1 METENKEL
9 YSKIT
14 LIEKEK
20 SFIQEKFEIYK
31 TKNNEDIKKQNSEL
45 KKKFEESLRLVEEL
59 QLKYENLVESSMAF
73 EEKTRE
79 LYKANSV
86 LQENILKLLP
96 ES

>member
-59 QLKYENLVESSMAF
+59 
-73 EEKTRE
+73 
-79 LYKANSV
+79 
-86 LQENILKLLP
+86 KLNGI
-96 ES
+96 